1 MRICIL
7 LYIFWKITVS
17 SCKVTIQTRTV
28 SGNTSTSTVL
38 HGSQQ
43 RSGKMP
49 AASTS
54 TKYWGLRIQS
64 IHIVE
69 KKKNIFM
76 LEDLQV
82 WLIPIYAENERSAAK
97 DSIFCFSLPY
107 YNTYQKWIFL
117 LLWGPYFSEKQ
128 TPLETRALEAKG
140 YSTYHRK
147 EFCCIFL
154 YRIVCCKT
162 KEQYWE

>member
-28 SGNTSTSTVL
+28 SGNTGASTTL
-38 HGSQQ
+38 HRSQHCS
-43 RSGKMP
+43 RKMP

-54 TKYWGLRIQS
+54 TKYWGLQIQS
-64 IHIVE
+64 VHIVE
-69 KKKNIFM
+69 KNIFM

-107 YNTYQKWIFL
+107 SNTYQKWIFF

-128 TPLETRALEAKG
+128 TLLETRALEAKG
-140 YSTYHRK
+140 YSTYRRK

-154 YRIVCCKT
+154 YWIVCCKT